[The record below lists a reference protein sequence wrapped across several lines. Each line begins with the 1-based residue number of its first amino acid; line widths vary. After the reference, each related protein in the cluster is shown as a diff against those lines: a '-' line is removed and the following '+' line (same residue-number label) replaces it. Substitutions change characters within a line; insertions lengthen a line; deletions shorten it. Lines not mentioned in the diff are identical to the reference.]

1 MKNDLTK
8 IVISGEGGQGIQTIA
23 KVLSTSL
30 KDSGYY
36 VSYIPQFGPE
46 QRGAPSIS
54 FIQYSNKEIK
64 YPRFYKADY
73 LIVLRERAIPAV
85 TAFISK
91 STKVIFDSSTIRS
104 NIIKQSE
111 NKKEAVPATKLASDL
126 FGEKNLNLIISG
138 YLTKLFLLKDKEVW
152 NIIKTQ
158 LRKKFSGKK
167 DLEDKAYNAFIY
179 GYEFTLERKKFSEP
193 TFKTNKKIIIT
204 KNQDKEAYISPELC
218 KGCGI
223 CIEKCPVGA
232 LKFGKEIGVYGNP
245 IPEIDLN
252 KCIACG
258 NCGRF
263 CPDCAIQVKEKNIN

>member
-23 KVLSTSL
+23 KVLAESF
-30 KDSGYY
+30 KDSGFY

-54 FIQYSNKEIK
+54 FIQYSTKEIK

-73 LIVLRERAIPAV
+73 LIVLRERAIPA
-85 TAFISK
+85 TTTFINSK
-91 STKVIFDSSTIRS
+91 TKVIFDSSTIRS

-111 NKKEAVPATKLASDL
+111 NKKEAVPATKIAYEL
-126 FGEKNLNLIISG
+126 FGEKNLNLVILG
-138 YLTKLFLLKDKEVW
+138 YLTKYFSLNKNDVWKIISRNLK
-152 NIIKTQ
+152 
-158 LRKKFSGKK
+158 KKFAKNDK
-167 DLEDKAYNAFIY
+167 LEDEAKKAFFY
-179 GYEFTLERKKFSEP
+179 GYEIVAEKKIFSKP
-193 TFKTNKKIIIT
+193 TFKTEKRIIYT
-204 KNQDKEAYISPELC
+204 KNDKREAIISPELC

-232 LKFGKEIGVYGNP
+232 LKFSDEIGVYGNR
-245 IPEIDLN
+245 IPEIDID

-258 NCGRF
+258 NCFRF
-263 CPDCAIQVKEKNIN
+263 CPDCAIKVNKKK